1 MLSLSNIF
9 GNILKSKKA
18 EKINVKSEKRETPF
32 YGDELLCARYYNI
45 DETQYIDLY
54 VPYKGPLGVWMSGGS
69 DSSML
74 AFLLA
79 KTIKDHNL
87 DVKIMPMSFKRD
99 NKPWNLWV
107 STNVVEQ
114 IEKILDIKKGDIFL
128 NHNYCYFGDPGSDDF
143 SSKMEKHITML
154 KTNNLITIVYSGLT
168 KNPDS
173 TEEDL
178 IDGRVLT
185 RDDPAELFKDKNAK
199 YVEEKLISNPFM
211 FQNKLLISD
220 LYKKHDLLETLLPYT
235 RSCEGF
241 IRVTNSFKK
250 SCGTCWWCKERK
262 WAFNRYV
269 EDPLKHIPPSDKM
282 KKECSVV

>member
-18 EKINVKSEKRETPF
+18 EKINVNSEKRETPF

-54 VPYKGPLGVWMSGGS
+54 IPYKGPLGVWMSGGS
-69 DSSML
+69 DSSIL
-74 AFLLA
+74 TFLLA

-114 IEKILDIKKGDIFL
+114 IEKILNIKKGDIFL

-168 KNPDS
+168 KNPD
-173 TEEDL
+173 
-178 IDGRVLT
+178 
-185 RDDPAELFKDKNAK
+185 
-199 YVEEKLISNPFM
+199 
-211 FQNKLLISD
+211 
-220 LYKKHDLLETLLPYT
+220 
-235 RSCEGF
+235 F
-241 IRVTNSFKK
+241 I
-250 SCGTCWWCKERK
+250 E
-262 WAFNRYV
+262 
-269 EDPLKHIPPSDKM
+269 
-282 KKECSVV
+282 